1 LGLFELIAFE
11 GRFPSHSQWR
21 YAVNVNPGISP
32 IRLLVQDEEIAAE
45 ASDLAAHREGGGL
58 DLEIV
63 VVHDSAT
70 DAVPRQRST
79 QATEPLAVIART
91 EAEAF
96 AAVAAGADDACTLEG
111 LTPARFVAFLDR
123 VALRAIQ
130 RREAENR
137 HAHAVQAEKLA
148 ALGTVVAGVA
158 HEINNPLGI
167 VILNVESTR
176 SNVEPAL
183 RAQEEI
189 FRLAD
194 RGTMATADEVRR
206 LADMARAGAAPAD
219 VRADLD
225 DVTTALQTI
234 ADVVKDLRIFARAGD
249 SEKPEPIYLPD
260 LVDQVLRIV
269 GKQITSVAALERDYG
284 ADVPALLLP
293 RSRLTQVLTN
303 LLINA
308 AHAIEEVRRPMHRV
322 RISIRYDNEAIA
334 LSISDTGPGIAP
346 DIVERI
352 FDPFF
357 TTKRGDRETGGSGL
371 GLSISRSIL
380 HDIGGDLI
388 VESVHGAGATFIAVI
403 PTEGRRV
410 LRHPRFQAA
419 LGNAPANGR
428 SSVLV
433 VEDEEA
439 LLRSLAT
446 ALRQRFHVLLAAD
459 GQEAIELL
467 ESGSSPDA
475 ILCDLSMPVVN
486 GFELYAWLLENRP
499 ELARHVVFIT
509 ANAADEAASTFFAQ
523 VEKPV
528 LEKPVTRDR
537 LLSAID
543 RVVATSPMP
552 H

>member
-1 LGLFELIAFE
+1 MAPGL
-11 GRFPSHSQWR
+11 SH
-21 YAVNVNPGISP
+21 
-32 IRLLVQDEEIAAE
+32 IRLLVQDEETADNARNL
-45 ASDLAAHREGGGL
+45 ASHREAGGL
-58 DLEIV
+58 DLEVV

-70 DAVPRQRST
+70 DAVPRQRSAG
-79 QATEPLAVIART
+79 ATDPLGFIART

-96 AAVAAGADDACTLEG
+96 AAVAAGADEACAIEG
-111 LTPARFVAFLDR
+111 LDLPRFVAFLDR
-123 VALRAIQ
+123 VVLRATQ

-137 HAHAVQAEKLA
+137 HTHAVQAEKLA

-176 SNVEPAL
+176 SNVEPVL
-183 RAQEEI
+183 RTQEEI

-194 RGTMATADEVRR
+194 RGTVATADEVRR
-206 LADMARAGAAPAD
+206 LAEMARAGAAPAD

-249 SEKPEPIYLPD
+249 TEKPESVYLPD

-284 ADVPALLLP
+284 ADVPVLLLP

-357 TTKRGDRETGGSGL
+357 TTKRGDRDTGGTGL

-388 VESVHGAGATFIAVI
+388 VESVHGAGATFIAMI

-410 LRHPRFQAA
+410 IRHSRFQAA
-419 LGNAPANGR
+419 IGSVPPSGR

-459 GQEAIELL
+459 GQEAIDLL
-467 ESGSSPDA
+467 ESGSTPDA
-475 ILCDLSMPVVN
+475 ILCDVNMPVIN
-486 GFELYAWLLENRP
+486 GFELYGWLLDNRP
-499 ELARHVVFIT
+499 DLARHVVFIT
-509 ANAADEAASTFFAQ
+509 ANAADEVASSFFAR

-528 LEKPVTRDR
+528 LEKPVSRER

-543 RVVATSPMP
+543 RIVTSSPLLP